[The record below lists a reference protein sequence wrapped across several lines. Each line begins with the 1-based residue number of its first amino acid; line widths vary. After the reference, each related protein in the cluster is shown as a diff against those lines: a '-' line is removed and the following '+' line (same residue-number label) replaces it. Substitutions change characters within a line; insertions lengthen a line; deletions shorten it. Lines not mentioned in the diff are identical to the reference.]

1 MGWKL
6 AFYILYGLTSGLAE
20 LMPISAKAQR
30 YILSELT
37 ALDTGHPLMLLMI
50 HAACLAVILIQ
61 FRYRIAHMRMELQ
74 LELQDSKKRK
84 RQPDRNTV
92 LDAKVVMFVSI
103 PALVSLL
110 FSEWIYR
117 NWVSLVGV
125 SLCLVVTGVAMYV
138 PQFRPG
144 ANRDSRHLSPA
155 EATKLGMWSA
165 LSVLPG
171 ISRMGMLLSS
181 GMQKGCAKRY
191 IFEIAFLEIG
201 NFIPIS

>member
-1 MGWKL
+1 VGWKL

-74 LELQDSKKRK
+74 LEFQDSKKRK

-125 SLCLVVTGVAMYV
+125 SLCLVVTGVGMYV

-171 ISRMGMLLSS
+171 ISRMGMLTAAASVCGTERQHGLNLALLLS
-181 GMQKGCAKRY
+181 
-191 IFEIAFLEIG
+191 IH
-201 NFIPIS
+201 